1 MLVKALIVLVLL
13 VILGSMASA
22 LFWLIRDNG
31 RTERTV
37 KALTVR
43 IALSLGL
50 FVFLMIGYAAGWI
63 TPHGLQAPPPAAA
76 TASE

>member
-13 VILGSMASA
+13 VIFGSMASA
-22 LFWLIRDNG
+22 LIWLIKDNG
-31 RTERTV
+31 RSERTV

-63 TPHGLQAPPPAAA
+63 APHSL
-76 TASE
+76 

>member
-22 LFWLIRDNG
+22 LIWLIRDNG

-63 TPHGLQAPPPAAA
+63 TPNALQAPPPAAA
-76 TASE
+76 TATK